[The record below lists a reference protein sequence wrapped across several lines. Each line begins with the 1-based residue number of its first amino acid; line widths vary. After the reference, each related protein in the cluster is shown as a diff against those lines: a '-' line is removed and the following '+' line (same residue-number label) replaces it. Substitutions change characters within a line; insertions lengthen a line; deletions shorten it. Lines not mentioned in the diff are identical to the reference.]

1 MKKAAVY
8 IRVSTTEQANEGVSL
23 DAQLDRARAYCTLS
37 GLELVAVLREEG
49 VSASKPLATRP
60 LGSELTRLVAAGE
73 VTEVV
78 ALKLDRLFR
87 DSVDALT
94 VTKSWDKAGVA
105 LHLVDMA
112 GQSLSTGSAMGR
124 FFLGM
129 MAGFA
134 ELERNLIAERT
145 SAAMQH
151 LKAEGRHV
159 GAPGLGQRMEAGE
172 LVANP
177 EESATVARIL
187 ELRQAEKTLREI
199 AATLTAEGRR
209 TKRGGKWGPE
219 TVRQVLARV
228 GAA

>member
-1 MKKAAVY
+1 MKVIAYA
-8 IRVSTTEQANEGVSL
+8 RVSTEEQSQNGVSL
-23 DAQLDRARAYCTLS
+23 AAQEAKLRSYAALYD
-37 GLELVAVLREEG
+37 LELVEVVLDAGASAKTLNRPGLQRALAALESGEAEG
-49 VSASKPLATRP
+49 L
-60 LGSELTRLVAAGE
+60 LVA
-73 VTEVV
+73 
-78 ALKLDRLFR
+78 KLDRLTRSVR
-87 DSVDALT
+87 DLGSLLDSHFKTRFSLFSVADQVDTRTAAGRLVLNLLT
-94 VTKSWDKAGVA
+94 SVA
-105 LHLVDMA
+105 
-112 GQSLSTGSAMGR
+112 
-124 FFLGM
+124 
-129 MAGFA
+129 
-134 ELERNLIAERT
+134 EWERECIGERT
-145 SAAMQH
+145 SQALQH

>member
-23 DAQLDRARAYCTLS
+23 DAQLERARAYCTLA

-60 LGSELTRLVAAGE
+60 IGSELTRLVAASE
-73 VTEVV
+73 VSHVV

-87 DSVDALT
+87 DAVDALT
-94 VTKSWDKAGVA
+94 VTKAWDKAGVS
-105 LHLVDMA
+105 LHLVDMG
-112 GQSLSTGSAMGR
+112 GQTLNTGSAMGR

-134 ELERNLIAERT
+134 ELERNLTGERT
-145 SAAMQH
+145 SQAMAH

-159 GAPGLGQRMEAGE
+159 GAPGLGKRMEAGE